1 MSGQVN
7 DKQRSSF
14 VLKLHQ
20 LLSANLHPEY
30 LHWIDNDRFAVT
42 SVDSQARTALAPQWD
57 FNSLSSFIRQ
67 LSYYSFKRLSDRR
80 RSVERRPSVPSFI
93 VFTHPSGNFVRDDES
108 KTLLIPRKLRSRKPS
123 SKRKA
128 SVASSAGGSNERSP
142 SATPPPAPRKTKA
155 SAKRS
160 PATRRKDSSVDIKD
174 ALQSYQL
181 PSWNPLVPRS
191 LPTEVSPHF
200 STTPLPPP
208 PPALFPLQLPPQRIQ
223 RLPHHPQEQQVL
235 PEPPYEPPYPTP
247 VLPDGGGSYFR
258 DHEQPKAFH
267 GGSTWYYAPAPYT
280 PSHEADVRGAGK
292 VEHDFGFTPSG
303 LVAPPS
309 PPAETDPAAAAYGSP
324 TTHAP
329 RLFSAPTV
337 GEMPPYASRHFAP
350 PHPFP
355 SHSSPNLLPPI
366 QMQPANALW
375 YGPS

>member
-1 MSGQVN
+1 MC
-7 DKQRSSF
+7 F
-14 VLKLHQ
+14 
-20 LLSANLHPEY
+20 P
-30 LHWIDNDRFAVT
+30 
-42 SVDSQARTALAPQWD
+42 
-57 FNSLSSFIRQ
+57 SLSLRTWAPFCWIACAFSLIPR
-67 LSYYSFKRLSDRR
+67 SRR
-80 RSVERRPSVPSFI
+80 
-93 VFTHPSGNFVRDDES
+93 HPSGNFVRDDES

-142 SATPPPAPRKTKA
+142 SATPPPPPRKSKA

-160 PATRRKDSSVDIKD
+160 PAARRKESNVELKD

-223 RLPHHPQEQQVL
+223 PSHHQQQQQQEQRVL

-247 VLPDGGGSYFR
+247 VLLDGRGAYFR
-258 DHEQPKAFH
+258 DHEQPQALH
-267 GGSTWYYAPAPYT
+267 AGSAWYYAPAPYA
-280 PSHEADVRGAGK
+280 PAHEADVRGAVK
-292 VEHDFGFTPSG
+292 AEDQFGFTPSG

-309 PPAETDPAAAAYGSP
+309 PPLETDPAAAAYGSP
-324 TTHAP
+324 THAQ
-329 RLFSAPTV
+329 RFSAPTL
-337 GEMPPYASRHFAP
+337 GDLPPYGTSHFAP
-350 PHPFP
+350 PHAFP
-355 SHSSPNLLPPI
+355 SQSSPNLLPPI
-366 QMQPANALW
+366 QMQQTNPLW

>member
-142 SATPPPAPRKTKA
+142 SATPPPPPRKTKA

-160 PATRRKDSSVDIKD
+160 PATRRKDSNVDIKD

-191 LPTEVSPHF
+191 SPTEVSPHF

-208 PPALFPLQLPPQRIQ
+208 PPAQFPLQLPPQRIEKSHQ
-223 RLPHHPQEQQVL
+223 HQQVL
-235 PEPPYEPPYPTP
+235 PATPYEPPYPTP
-247 VLPDGGGSYFR
+247 FLRDGGAYFR
-258 DHEQPKAFH
+258 EHEQPKAFH
-267 GGSTWYYAPAPYT
+267 GGSAWYYTPYA

-292 VEHDFGFTPSG
+292 VEHDFGFTPNG

-309 PPAETDPAAAAYGSP
+309 PLSETDPAAAVFASP
-324 TTHAP
+324 THAP
-329 RLFSAPTV
+329 RFSAPAA
-337 GEMPPYASRHFAP
+337 GDLPPYEISHFAQA
-350 PHPFP
+350 HPFP
-355 SHSSPNLLPPI
+355 THSSPNLLPPI
-366 QMQPANALW
+366 QMQQANPLF